1 MITHPKKILF
11 VLIVW
16 PALCRAAPTSQG
28 ASYPEKERDGNIP
41 FVDVE
46 MLPSKRWKDARIGL
60 DNMKKELSFIIDKEL
75 EKEKQ
80 RLFDKIDGT
89 RTSRPSLSQ
98 LKLIQHGKNNNSKA
112 RQGR

>member
-46 MLPSKRWKDARIGL
+46 MLPSKRYVRCCYVLRIVWC
-60 DNMKKELSFIIDKEL
+60 NE
-75 EKEKQ
+75 
-80 RLFDKIDGT
+80 
-89 RTSRPSLSQ
+89 
-98 LKLIQHGKNNNSKA
+98 LIQNTD
-112 RQGR
+112 GRTRE